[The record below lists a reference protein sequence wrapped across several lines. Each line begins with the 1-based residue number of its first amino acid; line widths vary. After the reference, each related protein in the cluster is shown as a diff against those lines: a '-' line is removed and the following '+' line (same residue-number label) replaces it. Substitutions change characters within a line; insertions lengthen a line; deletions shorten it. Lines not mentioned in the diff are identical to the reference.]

1 MATTKAFELAQLSA
15 LTSVDASGNV
25 TTNTSQIANAS
36 GNLTID
42 SVADIILNADGA
54 DIILADDTVDFGR
67 FKRDAGDFVIKSET
81 ADKDLIFKGVRSLL
95 PLHSIWQ
102 TTAELHSVRMLLWPV
117 LSLA

>member
-54 DIILADDTVDFGR
+54 DIILADDAVDFGR

-81 ADKDLIFKGVRSLL
+81 ANKDLIFILFGPL
-95 PLHSIWQ
+95 PKYVYSNFYLADTFEKMPKANHS
-102 TTAELHSVRMLLWPV
+102 R
-117 LSLA
+117 